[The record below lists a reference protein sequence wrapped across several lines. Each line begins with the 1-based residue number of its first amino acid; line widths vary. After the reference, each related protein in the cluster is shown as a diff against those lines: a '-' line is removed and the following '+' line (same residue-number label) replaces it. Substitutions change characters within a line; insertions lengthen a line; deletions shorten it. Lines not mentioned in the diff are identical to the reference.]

1 MSNKLISPCISI
13 CKTDPSTGYCY
24 GCGRTKE
31 EKKKWKLSE
40 TNEEWKKKNLLENKV
55 KELSYENDEL
65 KARVEKLEKIA
76 IALTSNKNPINVSNL
91 YPDNNDHL
99 IPTRGDL

>member
-1 MSNKLISPCISI
+1 MIVSPCISI
-13 CKTDPSTGYCY
+13 CKTDPVSGYCY

-31 EKKKWKLSE
+31 EKKNWKLSE
-40 TNEEWKKKNLLENKV
+40 TSEEWKKKNLLENKV
-55 KELSYENDEL
+55 KELSYENGEL

-76 IALTSNKNPINVSNL
+76 IALTSNENPINVSNL
-91 YPDNNDHL
+91 YPNNADHL

>member
-1 MSNKLISPCISI
+1 MGFTYKFGG
-13 CKTDPSTGYCY
+13 K
-24 GCGRTKE
+24 KE
-31 EKKKWKLSE
+31 NQLVSL
-40 TNEEWKKKNLLENKV
+40 KKKNLLENKV

-91 YPDNNDHL
+91 YPNNADHL